1 MAAPHSLSW
10 SHIHDLG
17 LPTDHHSPPTMTGS
31 LDASVHRTHP
41 DSPRPV
47 WVMGPSPGKSRREH
61 VRASPPTPSL
71 FSSSV
76 IPERVT
82 PVGVPSLS
90 GHPVLLPT
98 KPSSSLR
105 GILRSAPFPGKKTN
119 ALGAGSQDPH
129 CSAL

>member
-1 MAAPHSLSW
+1 MRLSTEHIQTAP
-10 SHIHDLG
+10 G
-17 LPTDHHSPPTMTGS
+17 QEQ
-31 LDASVHRTHP
+31 
-41 DSPRPV
+41 
-47 WVMGPSPGKSRREH
+47 K
-61 VRASPPTPSL
+61 RACTCLPPTPSL

-105 GILRSAPFPGKKTN
+105 GILRSAPFPGEKTN